1 MGFFKCVSV
10 MYGGLDDAWL
20 EKAEV
25 EECTPDGNK
34 KAAKV
39 LLMEDGEI
47 VFTYYEDRYMSDK
60 LLELELKSVKAC
72 LLIEYNKLKLKKVM
86 GGNFRE

>member
-10 MYGGLDDAWL
+10 MYGGLGDAWL

-25 EECTPDGNK
+25 EECTPNGNK
-34 KAAKV
+34 KAAKA

-47 VFTYYEDRYMSDK
+47 VFIYYEDKYIPDK
-60 LLELELKSVKAC
+60 LLQLEFKRVKAC
-72 LLIEYNKLKLKKVM
+72 MLIEYNKLKLKKVM

>member
-10 MYGGLDDAWL
+10 VYGGLDDAWL

-47 VFTYYEDRYMSDK
+47 VFTY
-60 LLELELKSVKAC
+60 
-72 LLIEYNKLKLKKVM
+72 
-86 GGNFRE
+86 